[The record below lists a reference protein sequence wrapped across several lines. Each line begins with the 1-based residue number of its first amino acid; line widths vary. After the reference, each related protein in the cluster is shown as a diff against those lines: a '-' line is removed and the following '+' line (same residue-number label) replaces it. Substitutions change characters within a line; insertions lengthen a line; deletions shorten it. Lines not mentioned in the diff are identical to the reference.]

1 MPQVGWRWFLFMTGE
16 EGMRQGWKSLKAAAP
31 ATVTGEVLNATGRK
45 AREGGGPWGKRPVSA
60 SRETCQRMDVTGG
73 RGVPRP
79 VIGGVSA
86 PRWPTLFAFRKA
98 TMGAI
103 LYVCTTCKA
112 GEPVPEGDPRPG
124 AQLHAALTAEPAPE
138 GVRIVGVECLSAC
151 NTGCAVSLSKPGA
164 WSYVYGRLTL
174 DDVPAILEGAAKY
187 AATTDGIVPWRERP
201 TVFRKQSIARIP
213 PLPLPEA
220 AE

>member
-1 MPQVGWRWFLFMTGE
+1 MPLATAG
-16 EGMRQGWKSLKAAAP
+16 KA
-31 ATVTGEVLNATGRK
+31 GGR
-45 AREGGGPWGKRPVSA
+45 GGSPVSA
-60 SRETCQRMDVTGG
+60 SRETCQRMKETGG

-79 VIGGVSA
+79 GEGASAPSLAAAPFVIGQV
-86 PRWPTLFAFRKA
+86 TMVA
-98 TMGAI
+98 T

-112 GEPVPEGDPRPG
+112 GAPVPEGSQPPG
-124 AQLHAALTAEPAPE
+124 ADLYSALSAAGAPE

-151 NTGCAVSLSKPGA
+151 NTGCAISLAKPGA

-174 DDVPAILEGAAKY
+174 DDVPAILEGAGKY
-187 AATTDGIVPWRERP
+187 AATSDGIVPWRDRP

-213 PLPLPEA
+213 PLPPQEA

>member
-1 MPQVGWRWFLFMTGE
+1 
-16 EGMRQGWKSLKAAAP
+16 
-31 ATVTGEVLNATGRK
+31 
-45 AREGGGPWGKRPVSA
+45 
-60 SRETCQRMDVTGG
+60 
-73 RGVPRP
+73 
-79 VIGGVSA
+79 
-86 PRWPTLFAFRKA
+86 
-98 TMGAI
+98 MGAT

-112 GEPVPEGDPRPG
+112 GEPVPEGTLPPG
-124 AQLHAALTAEPAPE
+124 AQLHAALTAEGAPD

-174 DDVPAILEGAAKY
+174 DDVPAILDGAAKY
-187 AATTDGIVPWRERP
+187 ATSADGIVPWRERP

-213 PLPLPEA
+213 PLTLEEA